1 MVFAF
6 AFLQVQV
13 TLNKLKA
20 ARPINLLRIFYHA
33 AVNEGF
39 FFKIAGQNLTI
50 VEVDASYICQAL
62 SN

>member
-13 TLNKLKA
+13 TLYNLKA
-20 ARPINLLRIFYHA
+20 ARPLYLLRIFYHA

-50 VEVDASYICQAL
+50 VDASYICQAL

>member
-1 MVFAF
+1 
-6 AFLQVQV
+6 VQV
-13 TLNKLKA
+13 TLYNLKA
-20 ARPINLLRIFYHA
+20 ARPLYLLRIFYHA

-39 FFKIAGQNLTI
+39 FFKIAGQNLAI